1 MGVSLHP
8 DDALCAARAV
18 VADLSDDALQSLGEP
33 EAAAEDLRTNGLDTV
48 ARLLSDSAEEDLFD
62 CIGPAHMLELML
74 NGSENPIRVSVTSET
89 CLRNLAD
96 SDETFRTTFL
106 DLSALPPTW
115 TLQTERCLTQGGD
128 SAVIQALFGDD
139 LPSDAPAFV
148 FEAGGPKAWWPG
160 GTLVGCG
167 EVGFTSDGDISDE
180 AGTVRVDLVDLV
192 ALERTLLGPSE
203 EYACARATLSPD
215 GTQLAYE
222 SGSDAVIVVAD
233 LDGGS
238 RKQLDTGTVSDP
250 ASPDWS
256 PNGQWIAFGS
266 ADGGDI
272 YVVHPDGTGLTRV
285 GTGEAPQWSPD
296 SASLL
301 VKSTDE
307 DSIERID
314 IATRTQR
321 TLIAGARS
329 AAWSP
334 DGRWIAYVRD
344 DLVGLWSSTNG
355 DAGELDA
362 LAGLTVSETFAP
374 TWSPDSRWI
383 LVDSDDHGALIVNP
397 QTNTVHR
404 LAETGTDSETDITW
418 EAAGKD

>member
-1 MGVSLHP
+1 M
-8 DDALCAARAV
+8 
-18 VADLSDDALQSLGEP
+18 
-33 EAAAEDLRTNGLDTV
+33 
-48 ARLLSDSAEEDLFD
+48 
-62 CIGPAHMLELML
+62 
-74 NGSENPIRVSVTSET
+74 
-89 CLRNLAD
+89 
-96 SDETFRTTFL
+96 
-106 DLSALPPTW
+106 
-115 TLQTERCLTQGGD
+115 
-128 SAVIQALFGDD
+128 
-139 LPSDAPAFV
+139 
-148 FEAGGPKAWWPG
+148 
-160 GTLVGCG
+160 
-167 EVGFTSDGDISDE
+167 
-180 AGTVRVDLVDLV
+180 
-192 ALERTLLGPSE
+192 
-203 EYACARATLSPD
+203 
-215 GTQLAYE
+215 
-222 SGSDAVIVVAD
+222 IVVAD

-321 TLIAGARS
+321 TLITGARS

-355 DAGELDA
+355 DAGELEA
-362 LAGLTVSETFAP
+362 LAGLTVSETLAP

-404 LAETGTDSETDITW
+404 LTETGTESETDITW